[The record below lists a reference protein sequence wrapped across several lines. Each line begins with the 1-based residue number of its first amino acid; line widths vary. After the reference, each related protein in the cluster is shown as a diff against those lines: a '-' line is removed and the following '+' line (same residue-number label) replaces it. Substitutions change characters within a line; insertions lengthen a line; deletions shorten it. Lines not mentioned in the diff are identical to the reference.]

1 MQSPADKSMIKRR
14 YPFTPKK
21 EEELPVKVFEVDIA
35 SLAAPMEESEA
46 RRMELPPWLENIK
59 RILPMAGQ
67 KNARGN
73 EVDKLVDLL
82 KEITL
87 PSEEKLQ
94 LV

>member
-1 MQSPADKSMIKRR
+1 MIKRR

-59 RILPMAGQ
+59 
-67 KNARGN
+67 
-73 EVDKLVDLL
+73 
-82 KEITL
+82 
-87 PSEEKLQ
+87 
-94 LV
+94 